1 MPKSKFPKF
10 SDVQAKASFPAVLK
24 HYGIAFTQ
32 MPSGELRALCPFHED
47 KSPSMFIN
55 IEKRLFN
62 CFGCGAGGNVVEFV
76 RLQEN
81 LGNTGS
87 DLGKAASLVMDMSSE
102 AGGEYR
108 VSTSGEPRAQP
119 NTSRPPAKSAKGI
132 AKEEEGAG
140 KAGCNEP
147 LGFELQL
154 ELGSPFLSARGI
166 DAATQE
172 IFGLGVA
179 KRGMMKDRVV
189 IPIHNSKGELVAYCG
204 RYAGD
209 PVPEGEPRYKM
220 PATFNKRLELFNL
233 HRARQL
239 DRDLLVIVEG
249 FWSAIRLH
257 MLGIPVVAAM
267 GAQLYPDQVDLIVAS
282 GFKRAFI
289 LFDGDAAG
297 RMGAE
302 KAVVSS
308 SAHMF
313 TRRLDLP
320 DGVKPDTMDVA
331 WLSEI
336 S

>member
-24 HYGIAFTQ
+24 HYGIDFTQ

-47 KSPSMFIN
+47 KSPSMFIS

-62 CFGCGAGGNVVEFV
+62 CFGCGVGGNVVEFV
-76 RLQEN
+76 RLKES
-81 LGNTGS
+81 LGDTGS
-87 DLGKAASLVMDMSSE
+87 DLGKAATLVMDVSG
-102 AGGEYR
+102 AGDDD
-108 VSTSGEPRAQP
+108 VSASGELRASP
-119 NTSRPPAKSAKGI
+119 EARSTPARSEKGI

-140 KAGCNEP
+140 KAACNEP

-154 ELGSPFLSARGI
+154 ELRSPFLSARGI

-179 KRGMMKDRVV
+179 KRGMMTDRIV
-189 IPIHNSKGELVAYCG
+189 IPIHNSTGELVAYCG

-209 PVPEGEPRYKM
+209 PVPEDEPRYKM
-220 PATFNKRLELFNL
+220 PTAFNKRLELFNL
-233 HRARQL
+233 HRAL
-239 DRDLLVIVEG
+239 ALEKDFLVIVEG

-257 MLGIPVVAAM
+257 MHGIPAVAAM
-267 GAQLYPDQVDLIVAS
+267 GAQLYSEQVELIAAG
-282 GFKRAFI
+282 GFKRGFVV
-289 LFDGDAAG
+289 FDGDAAG

-302 KAVVSS
+302 KAVVSL

-320 DGVKPDTMDVA
+320 EGVKPDTMDER
-331 WLSEI
+331 WLDQLI
-336 S
+336 